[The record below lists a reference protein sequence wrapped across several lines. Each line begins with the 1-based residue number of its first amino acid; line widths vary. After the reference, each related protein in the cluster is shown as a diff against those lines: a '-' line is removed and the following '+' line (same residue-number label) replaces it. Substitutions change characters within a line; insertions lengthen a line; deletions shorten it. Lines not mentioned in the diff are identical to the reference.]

1 MSRNQATLIYAA
13 VFLLA
18 ATYSFPA
25 SAAEKLIVA
34 VSTTKNA
41 VEKYDNLPESAKS
54 VPLSYKHLPP
64 EIKTRC
70 VASLM
75 ILKNALKL
83 GGIDAQLNF
92 KQTPNARR
100 EEDELIKG
108 YAVVSSHLFNLSSIE
123 HLKYKDKIY
132 VSDPVI
138 EDGEFEKGIF
148 CLPGNHKVLNVRT
161 IEDLKKAGK
170 PLIGIHWSNECQT
183 LNDMGINEI
192 EKGPTKDCL
201 FRMLKAGRADW
212 IPLGFHNSKDLSVTR
227 HGITLVPVKGIK
239 FSLTESRHFIV
250 SKQHPEGE
258 KVFNALQIGIKKM
271 RQDGLIKKMLTQGGF
286 YCKATKDWKI
296 LNSKNFLAKNR

>member
-1 MSRNQATLIYAA
+1 ML
-13 VFLLA
+13 
-18 ATYSFPA
+18 
-25 SAAEKLIVA
+25 VA
-34 VSTTKNA
+34 VATTKNA
-41 VEKYDNLPESAKS
+41 VEKYDNLPDSAKS
-54 VPLSYKHLPP
+54 VPLSERQLPP

-70 VASLM
+70 IASLM

-83 GGIDAQLNF
+83 GGVNAQLNF
-92 KQTPNARR
+92 IQTPNVRR

-108 YAVVSSHLFNLSSIE
+108 NAIVSSHLFNLSSIE

-138 EDGEFEKGIF
+138 KDGEFEKGIF

-161 IEDLKKAGK
+161 VEDLKKAGK

-183 LNDMGINEI
+183 LKDLGIKEI
-192 EKGPTKDCL
+192 EKGPTMDCL
-201 FRMLKAGRADW
+201 FRMIKAGRADW

-227 HGITLVPVKGIK
+227 NGITLVPVEGIK

-250 SKQHPEGE
+250 SKQHPDGE
-258 KVFNALQIGIKKM
+258 KIFEALQMGIKQM
-271 RQDGLIKKMLTQGGF
+271 RQNGLIKKLLTQGGF

-296 LNSKNFLAKNR
+296 LNSKSFLMTNK